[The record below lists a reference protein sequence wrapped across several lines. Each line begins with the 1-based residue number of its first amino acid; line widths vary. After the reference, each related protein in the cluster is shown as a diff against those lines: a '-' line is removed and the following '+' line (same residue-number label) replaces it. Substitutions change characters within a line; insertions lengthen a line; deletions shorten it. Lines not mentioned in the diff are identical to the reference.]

1 MTIHHVHRTTF
12 TPWLGRALVGCL
24 AVLLITSVVPG
35 TAWGRVHIG
44 VVVPFGP
51 FWGPYVAPYPYAYP
65 SPPVV
70 VQSPPAVY
78 VQPAPQTAPAWY
90 YCEHP
95 QGYYPYVQQCPGG
108 WRPVAPTPAPAPGFA
123 EHP

>member
-1 MTIHHVHRTTF
+1 MTMPHIPR
-12 TPWLGRALVGCL
+12 WLGRVFVGSL
-24 AVLLITSVVPG
+24 AVLLVTSVVPG
-35 TAWGRVHIG
+35 MAWGRVHVG

-51 FWGPYVAPYPYAYP
+51 VWGPYAYPYAYP
-65 SPPVV
+65 YPPVV